1 MSERRRGPA
10 PEPAVPRP
18 GCRPRTHPVRPGR
31 ELPRLARR
39 RRGRRAKAP
48 AALGGGLAV
57 TVEPLRELTAAQLWQ
72 LDGEVG
78 LVGTVMEA
86 TATLTVGP
94 ETAQLCCR

>member
-1 MSERRRGPA
+1 MLLRSAITEALLLLVQGAGVPLPA
-10 PEPAVPRP
+10 EPRAHCAP
-18 GCRPRTHPVRPGR
+18 
-31 ELPRLARR
+31 ARR

-57 TVEPLRELTAAQLWQ
+57 TVEPLRELTAAQLRQ

-78 LVGTVMEA
+78 LVGTVMEE